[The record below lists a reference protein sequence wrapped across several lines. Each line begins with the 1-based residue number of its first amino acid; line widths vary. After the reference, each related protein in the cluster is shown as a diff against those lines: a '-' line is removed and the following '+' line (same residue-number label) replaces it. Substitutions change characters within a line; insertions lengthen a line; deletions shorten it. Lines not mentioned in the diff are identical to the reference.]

1 MFLVAVLQL
10 DVMYTINILKQKII
24 NLRDLMV

>member
-10 DVMYTINILKQKII
+10 GVMYTINILKQKII

>member
-24 NLRDLMV
+24 YLRDLMV